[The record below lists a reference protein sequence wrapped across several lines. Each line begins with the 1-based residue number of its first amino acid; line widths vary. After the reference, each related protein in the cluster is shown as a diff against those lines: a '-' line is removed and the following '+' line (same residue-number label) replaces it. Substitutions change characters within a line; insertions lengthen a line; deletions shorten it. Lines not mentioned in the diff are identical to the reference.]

1 MAVAAVAVVVV
12 VAQVAVVAAVVA
24 TVVAAVVVAVEAAV
38 VAAVVAVV
46 VAVAVAVEAV
56 GLVSLHPYLLWCH
69 ASDPLEECLHYF
81 CSSAKT
87 LSHVGDFACTE
98 KPVGVKD
105 AFEVRIVP

>member
-1 MAVAAVAVVVV
+1 
-12 VAQVAVVAAVVA
+12 
-24 TVVAAVVVAVEAAV
+24 
-38 VAAVVAVV
+38 
-46 VAVAVAVEAV
+46 VAVAVEAV

-69 ASDPLEECLHYF
+69 TSDPLEECLQKHNYF

-98 KPVGVKD
+98 KPVGVKV